1 MVESNK
7 ILTVSYGTFSCTLEG
22 FDDAFDT
29 MKAIAEYFRDL
40 AADDR
45 YFGAEP
51 PTPDAD
57 MLARLAERSIS
68 RRVTA
73 RSEDGNIVLSP
84 DAQQAAA
91 APQPAPASK
100 AQGTASRPEPTPQPE
115 TQADSGAPA
124 PAAAR
129 PDEDDEDGPAPQPQR
144 APRIAAALAAAGGA
158 ALLASA
164 PARAA
169 TDEAQV
175 PETPAEDLP
184 KADSEAVAEIVETI
198 PDTDQGDT
206 EPSDPEATEAE
217 ASSPAEAR
225 TLTEADPV
233 DADALEAPIET
244 ADPLTTAPEAGAT
257 GPQNDEIAQD
267 AGDDLLDAAPT
278 VDAVTADDSA
288 QIEAPVEE
296 GESLDTLLADT
307 EDEAPEE
314 QTLDALLLDTP
325 LPADADDAETISDA
339 PELVA
344 PEEDDLHAGTDP
356 APRDAPLSE
365 VDAPAATDDAESAE
379 GAILVEDAA
388 APEGDEAIELADLAA
403 EGDGQDSIA
412 EAADAIYAA
421 RAREAEDLPVA
432 PARPDVTDVALKLQ
446 RIRDVVARRRALAE
460 SLAAPVDLAAQEEDS
475 APLPPIADEEAAFS
489 STIGA
494 AEAEDD
500 LSEDSEGAD
509 SLFSDDGDD
518 SDLDGAPRVMAR
530 VVKVKRRADVAPEES
545 TLSPEDEAELQR
557 ELAALEDEI
566 ASSNAATGVSPDEM
580 DEDAP
585 APDLTADDLLTD
597 EPMAAEV
604 PDEGAASEENDTP
617 AAEAPAARARP
628 TARDTLRATD
638 HSDQMDRILRETD
651 HQFEQED
658 STRRRSALAHL
669 RAAVAA
675 KKAEKAAGSDFAA
688 REDTTDAYREDLAQ
702 VVRPRRPAIAHHGTA
717 PARRLDSRPAPLK
730 LVAEQRVDVS
740 AAPRGP
746 VRPRRIS
753 VADLARHDSGEQRR
767 EAAAAPQVPARTPD
781 ESFEDYA
788 ASVGASSLGDLL
800 EAAASYM
807 CFLEGQPL
815 FSRPQ
820 LMTRVKTLAPDEYS
834 REDGLRAFGQL
845 LRDGKIRKAEAGRF
859 TVSDSIGFRP
869 EKRAAG

>member
-1 MVESNK
+1 MDAPSAVEGTEDA
-7 ILTVSYGTFSCTLEG
+7 ILV
-22 FDDAFDT
+22 
-29 MKAIAEYFRDL
+29 
-40 AADDR
+40 
-45 YFGAEP
+45 
-51 PTPDAD
+51 
-57 MLARLAERSIS
+57 
-68 RRVTA
+68 
-73 RSEDGNIVLSP
+73 
-84 DAQQAAA
+84 
-91 APQPAPASK
+91 
-100 AQGTASRPEPTPQPE
+100 
-115 TQADSGAPA
+115 
-124 PAAAR
+124 
-129 PDEDDEDGPAPQPQR
+129 
-144 APRIAAALAAAGGA
+144 
-158 ALLASA
+158 
-164 PARAA
+164 
-169 TDEAQV
+169 
-175 PETPAEDLP
+175 
-184 KADSEAVAEIVETI
+184 
-198 PDTDQGDT
+198 GD
-206 EPSDPEATEAE
+206 
-217 ASSPAEAR
+217 
-225 TLTEADPV
+225 
-233 DADALEAPIET
+233 
-244 ADPLTTAPEAGAT
+244 APEA
-257 GPQNDEIAQD
+257 
-267 AGDDLLDAAPT
+267 
-278 VDAVTADDSA
+278 
-288 QIEAPVEE
+288 
-296 GESLDTLLADT
+296 
-307 EDEAPEE
+307 
-314 QTLDALLLDTP
+314 
-325 LPADADDAETISDA
+325 
-339 PELVA
+339 
-344 PEEDDLHAGTDP
+344 
-356 APRDAPLSE
+356 
-365 VDAPAATDDAESAE
+365 
-379 GAILVEDAA
+379 
-388 APEGDEAIELADLAA
+388 DEAIELPDLTP
-403 EGDGQDSIA
+403 EGEGQDSIA
-412 EAADAIYAA
+412 EAADAIDAA
-421 RAREAEDLPVA
+421 RVREAEDLPVA

-460 SLAAPVDLAAQEEDS
+460 SLDAPATVVPPQDGDS

-500 LSEDSEGAD
+500 LPEDGEGAD
-509 SLFSDDGDD
+509 SLFSDHGED
-518 SDLDGAPRVMAR
+518 SDLDSAPRVMAR
-530 VVKVKRRADVAPEES
+530 VVKVKRRPDVAPEES

-566 ASSNAATGVSPDEM
+566 ASSNAATGVSPEEM

-585 APDLTADDLLTD
+585 AVDLTADDHLTD
-597 EPMAAEV
+597 DPMAGELTAEV
-604 PDEGAASEENDTP
+604 ADEDAAPEENGTT
-617 AAEAPAARARP
+617 AAQAPAARTRP
-628 TARDTLRATD
+628 AARDTLRAAD
-638 HSDQMDRILRETD
+638 HSAQMDRILRETD
-651 HQFEQED
+651 HHFEQED

-702 VVRPRRPAIAHHGTA
+702 VVRPRRPAIAHQGTA

-767 EAAAAPQVPARTPD
+767 EAATAPQAPARTPD